1 VTFRCAKIARRGV
14 VAIVQS
20 DALTNN
26 VEADRLITTLRNQF
40 FRTTTPVVLMVQDPQ
55 FGPVYYGRAEL
66 LRYLEEVD
74 MSKIPWKEYTLK

>member
-1 VTFRCAKIARRGV
+1 
-14 VAIVQS
+14 
-20 DALTNN
+20 
-26 VEADRLITTLRNQF
+26 
-40 FRTTTPVVLMVQDPQ
+40 MVQDPQ